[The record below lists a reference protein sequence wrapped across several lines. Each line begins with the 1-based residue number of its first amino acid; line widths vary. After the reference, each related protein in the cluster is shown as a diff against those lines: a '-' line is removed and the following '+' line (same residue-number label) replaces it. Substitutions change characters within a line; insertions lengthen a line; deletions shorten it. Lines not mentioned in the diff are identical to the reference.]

1 MHHSFRNT
9 QYLRLNGKA
18 QLKQLL
24 SGWEKWLLTVVEV
37 SIICSY
43 GSCLSPRTTCAWEG
57 GDGPCHSRSPR
68 LKENMYNHDG
78 GFPLRIIIQQL
89 QEEAKYLSVLTLPD
103 AEAPLGHRKSLLV
116 QSLLFWTRLTF
127 NWFFAFL
134 LGLVKCKIKTV
145 LATGLCGR
153 GAGTVGKGFFF
164 FFKLIRHGELNCLLS
179 ALSSALF

>member
-37 SIICSY
+37 SIICSC

-57 GDGPCHSRSPR
+57 GDGPCHSRSPW
-68 LKENMYNHDG
+68 LKENMYNHDW

-116 QSLLFWTRLTF
+116 QSLLFVFEQDVLL
-127 NWFFAFL
+127 NVFFAFL

-153 GAGTVGKGFFF
+153 GAGTVGKWFFF
-164 FFKLIRHGELNCLLS
+164 FFLS
-179 ALSSALF
+179 WSDMGNWSAW